1 MTDTDGYIST
11 VKYLDGLFEFF
22 NEKLFHSELPRPV
35 ITVQF
40 DGRSNRSGWCTKS
53 KVWKGDGGEAYEI
66 NLSARNLNKP
76 IAETAADLLHETCH
90 YFARL
95 RDYKDLNANGRYHNK
110 LFKRICEMHGLNA
123 EEEGGKGY
131 AKTSLT
137 LDSGHLLKEYTD
149 KNPPEFIYRIAEK
162 KGLPVRINN
171 VRKYFC
177 PVCGSKV
184 KATRSVNIICADCGV
199 AFNEEIIEI

>member
-1 MTDTDGYIST
+1 MT
-11 VKYLDGLFEFF
+11 
-22 NEKLFHSELPRPV
+22 
-35 ITVQF
+35 F
-40 DGRSNRSGWCTKS
+40 D
-53 KVWKGDGGEAYEI
+53 EI
-66 NLSARNLNKP
+66 R
-76 IAETAADLLHETCH
+76 
-90 YFARL
+90 
-95 RDYKDLNANGRYHNK
+95 KDLKEIRYYYSRKDVFENAENTIGGNCILRKIDKYNDVVKQAPPKLYDIYNGLYHNK
-110 LFKRICEMHGLNA
+110 LFKRICETHGLNA